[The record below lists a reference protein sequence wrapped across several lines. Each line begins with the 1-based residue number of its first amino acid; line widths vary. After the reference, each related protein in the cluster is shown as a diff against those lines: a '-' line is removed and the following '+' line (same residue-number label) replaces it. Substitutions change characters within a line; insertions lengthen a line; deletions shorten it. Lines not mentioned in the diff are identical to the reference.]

1 LILER
6 KKKGEIMISRQKVQ
20 SMYQSGAKHYDFTTI
35 LFRLIG
41 LRMKTYRLLAIQKLS
56 LQRGNCV
63 IELGCGTGLNFPFLL
78 KQIGPEG
85 RVIGIDLTTG
95 MLDVARRRIER
106 SGWKNIEL
114 VHSDIADYDFPE
126 GINGVLAT
134 GLFGYIPE
142 YDRVIK
148 AASRS
153 LVPGGHLSIL
163 DGKQPEN
170 LPSWLFKIVLK
181 LGGPFGYTPE
191 YFNVRPWES
200 VERYFKET
208 SFETRYGGMIYI
220 LSGTAH

>member
-1 LILER
+1 MIL
-6 KKKGEIMISRQKVQ
+6 RQKVQ
-20 SMYQSGAKHYDFTTI
+20 AMYQSGAKHYDFTTV

-41 LRMKTYRLLAIQKLS
+41 LRTKAYRLLAIKKLS

-63 IELGCGTGLNFPFLL
+63 IELGCGTGLNFPFLME
-78 KQIGPEG
+78 QIGPEG
-85 RVIGIDLTTG
+85 RLIGVDLTPG
-95 MLDVARRRIER
+95 MLDIARVRIER
-106 SGWKNIEL
+106 SGWKNVEL
-114 VHSDIADYDFPE
+114 IQSDVAAYVFPQ
-126 GINGVLAT
+126 GVNGVLAT

-148 AASRS
+148 AVSQS
-153 LVPGGHLSIL
+153 LVPGGRLAIL
-163 DGKQPEN
+163 DGKQPET

-200 VERYFKET
+200 VGRYFTET

-220 LSGTAH
+220 LSGTAR

>member
-1 LILER
+1 
-6 KKKGEIMISRQKVQ
+6 MAISKQKVQ
-20 SMYQSGAKHYDFTTI
+20 DMYQSGAKHYDFTTI

-41 LRMKTYRLLAIQKLS
+41 LRMKAYRSLAINKLS
-56 LQRGNCV
+56 LRRGNCV
-63 IELGCGTGLNFPFLL
+63 IELGCGTGLNFPFLME
-78 KQIGPEG
+78 QIGPEG
-85 RVIGIDLTTG
+85 RLIGVDLTPG
-95 MLDVARRRIER
+95 MLDIARVRVER
-106 SGWKNIEL
+106 AGWKNVEL
-114 VHSDIADYDFPE
+114 IQSDIAAYDFPE
-126 GINGVLAT
+126 GVNGVLAT
-134 GLFGYIPE
+134 ALFGYIPE

-148 AASRS
+148 AASQA
-153 LVPGGHLSIL
+153 LVPGGHLAIL

-220 LSGTAH
+220 LSGTLR

>member
-1 LILER
+1 MMALP
-6 KKKGEIMISRQKVQ
+6 KQKVQ
-20 SMYQSGAKHYDFTTI
+20 DMYQSGAKHYDFTTI

-41 LRMKTYRLLAIQKLS
+41 LRMKAYRLLAIKKLS

-63 IELGCGTGLNFPFLL
+63 IELGCGTGLNFPFLME
-78 KQIGPEG
+78 QIGPEG
-85 RVIGIDLTTG
+85 RLIGIDLTPG
-95 MLDVARRRIER
+95 MLDIARERVER
-106 SGWKNIEL
+106 SGWKNVEL
-114 VHSDIADYDFPE
+114 IQSDIAAYDFPE
-126 GINGVLAT
+126 GVNGVFAT

-148 AASRS
+148 AASQS

-220 LSGTAH
+220 LSGTAR

>member
-1 LILER
+1 
-6 KKKGEIMISRQKVQ
+6 MAISREKVRD
-20 SMYQSGAKHYDFTTI
+20 MYQLGAKRYDFTTV

-41 LRMKTYRLLAIQKLS
+41 LRMKAYRSLAIKKLL
-56 LQRGNCV
+56 LQQGNFV
-63 IELGCGTGLNFPFLL
+63 IELGCGTGLNFPFIME
-78 KQIGPEG
+78 QIGAEG
-85 RVIGIDLTTG
+85 RLIGVDLTPG
-95 MLDVARRRIER
+95 MLDIARERIRRA
-106 SGWKNIEL
+106 GWKNVEL
-114 VHSDIADYDFPE
+114 IQSDITAYAFP
-126 GINGVLAT
+126 GRVNGVLAT

-142 YDRVIK
+142 YDRVIN
-148 AASRS
+148 AVSQC

-208 SFETRYGGMIYI
+208 SIETMYGGMIYI
-220 LSGTAH
+220 SSGTASSSPA

>member
-1 LILER
+1 
-6 KKKGEIMISRQKVQ
+6 MISRQKIRD
-20 SMYQSGAKHYDFTTI
+20 MYQSGAKHYDFTTI

-41 LRMKTYRLLAIQKLS
+41 LRMKAYRLLAIKKLS

-63 IELGCGTGLNFPFLL
+63 IELGCGTGLNFPFLME
-78 KQIGPEG
+78 QIGPEG
-85 RVIGIDLTTG
+85 RLIGVDLTPR
-95 MLDVARRRIER
+95 MLDIARVRVER
-106 SGWKNIEL
+106 SGWKNLEL
-114 VHSDIADYDFPE
+114 IQSDVAAYVFPE
-126 GINGVLAT
+126 GVNGVLAT

-148 AASRS
+148 AASQS
-153 LVPGGHLSIL
+153 LVPGGHLAIL
-163 DGKQPEN
+163 DGKQPET

-208 SFETRYGGMIYI
+208 SLEKKYGGMIYI
-220 LSGTAH
+220 LSGTAR

>member
-1 LILER
+1 
-6 KKKGEIMISRQKVQ
+6 MAISKQKVQ
-20 SMYQSGAKHYDFTTI
+20 ALYQSGAKHYDFTTI

-41 LRMKTYRLLAIQKLS
+41 LRMKAYRSLAIKKLS
-56 LQRGNCV
+56 LQRGDCV
-63 IELGCGTGLNFPFLL
+63 IELGCGTGLNFPFLME
-78 KQIGPEG
+78 QIGAEG
-85 RVIGIDLTTG
+85 RLIGVDLTPG
-95 MLDVARRRIER
+95 MLDIARVRVER
-106 SGWKNIEL
+106 SGWKNVKLIQ
-114 VHSDIADYDFPE
+114 SDIAAYDFSE
-126 GINGVLAT
+126 GANGVLAT

-148 AASRS
+148 AASQS
-153 LVPGGHLSIL
+153 LVPGGHISIL

-200 VERYFKET
+200 AERYFKET

-220 LSGTAH
+220 LSGTV

>member
-1 LILER
+1 
-6 KKKGEIMISRQKVQ
+6 MQD
-20 SMYQSGAKHYDFTTI
+20 MYQSCAKHYDFTTI

-41 LRMKTYRLLAIQKLS
+41 LRMKAYRLIAIRKLS
-56 LQRGNCV
+56 LKRGDCV
-63 IELGCGTGLNFPFLL
+63 IELGCGTGLNLPFLL
-78 KQIGPEG
+78 ERIGSEG
-85 RVIGIDLTTG
+85 RLIGVDLTQG
-95 MLDVARRRIER
+95 MLDIARERVER
-106 SGWKNIEL
+106 SGWKNVEL
-114 VHSDIADYDFPE
+114 VQSDVAAYDFPE

-148 AASRS
+148 EASQP
-153 LVPGGHLSIL
+153 LVSGGHIAIL

-181 LGGPFGYTPE
+181 LGGPFGYTLK

-220 LSGTAH
+220 LSGTV

>member
-1 LILER
+1 
-6 KKKGEIMISRQKVQ
+6 MISRQKVQ
-20 SMYQSGAKHYDFTTI
+20 AMYQSGAKHYDFTTI

-41 LRMKTYRLLAIQKLS
+41 LRMKAYRLLAIKKLS
-56 LQRGNCV
+56 LQRGNCA
-63 IELGCGTGLNFPFLL
+63 IELGCGTGLNFPFLME
-78 KQIGPEG
+78 QIGPEG
-85 RVIGIDLTTG
+85 RLIGIDLTPG
-95 MLDVARRRIER
+95 IIDIARERAEQSCWKNVELVKSDVA
-106 SGWKNIEL
+106 
-114 VHSDIADYDFPE
+114 AYDFPE

-148 AASRS
+148 AASQS
-153 LVPGGHLSIL
+153 IVPGDHLSIL

-220 LSGTAH
+220 LSGTAP

>member
-1 LILER
+1 
-6 KKKGEIMISRQKVQ
+6 
-20 SMYQSGAKHYDFTTI
+20 MYQSGAKHYDFTTI

-41 LRMKTYRLLAIQKLS
+41 LRMKSYRLLAIKKLS

-63 IELGCGTGLNFPFLL
+63 IELGCGTGLNFPFLME
-78 KQIGPEG
+78 QIGPEG
-85 RVIGIDLTTG
+85 RLIGIDLTPG
-95 MLDVARRRIER
+95 MLDIARERVER
-106 SGWKNIEL
+106 SGWKNVEL
-114 VHSDIADYDFPE
+114 VQSDIVAYDFQE
-126 GINGVLAT
+126 EINGVLAT

-142 YDRVIK
+142 YERVIR
-148 AASRS
+148 AAYQS

-200 VERYFKET
+200 VERYFKEN
-208 SFETRYGGMIYI
+208 SFETKYGGMIYI
-220 LSGTAH
+220 LSGTAR

>member
-1 LILER
+1 
-6 KKKGEIMISRQKVQ
+6 
-20 SMYQSGAKHYDFTTI
+20 MYQSGAKHYDFTTI

-41 LRMKTYRLLAIQKLS
+41 LRMKSYRLLAIKKLS

-63 IELGCGTGLNFPFLL
+63 IELGCGTGLNFPFLME
-78 KQIGPEG
+78 QIGPEG
-85 RVIGIDLTTG
+85 RLIGIDLTPG
-95 MLDVARRRIER
+95 MLDIARERVER
-106 SGWKNIEL
+106 SGWKNVEL
-114 VHSDIADYDFPE
+114 VQSDIAAYDFQE
-126 GINGVLAT
+126 EINGVLAT

-142 YDRVIK
+142 YERVIR
-148 AASRS
+148 AAYQS

-200 VERYFKET
+200 VERYFKEN
-208 SFETRYGGMIYI
+208 SFETKYGGMIYI
-220 LSGTAH
+220 LSGTAR

>member
-1 LILER
+1 
-6 KKKGEIMISRQKVQ
+6 MISRQKVQ
-20 SMYQSGAKHYDFTTI
+20 AMYQSGANHYDLTTI

-41 LRMKTYRLLAIQKLS
+41 LRMKAYRLLAIKKMS
-56 LQRGNCV
+56 LQRGNCI
-63 IELGCGTGLNFPFLL
+63 IELGCGTGLNFPFLME
-78 KQIGPEG
+78 QIGPEG
-85 RVIGIDLTTG
+85 RLIGIDLTPG
-95 MLDVARRRIER
+95 MLDIARKRVER
-106 SGWKNIEL
+106 SGWKNVEL
-114 VHSDIADYDFPE
+114 VQSDIAAYDFPKR
-126 GINGVLAT
+126 INGVLAT

-148 AASRS
+148 AASQS

-208 SFETRYGGMIYI
+208 SFKTRYGGMIYI
-220 LSGTAH
+220 LSGTAR

>member
-1 LILER
+1 
-6 KKKGEIMISRQKVQ
+6 MAISKEKVRD
-20 SMYQSGAKHYDFTTI
+20 MYQSGAKHYDFTTV

-41 LRMKTYRLLAIQKLS
+41 LRMKAYRSLAIRKLS
-56 LQRGNCV
+56 LQRGNFV
-63 IELGCGTGLNFPFLL
+63 IELGCGTGLNFPLIIE
-78 KQIGPEG
+78 QIGAEG
-85 RVIGIDLTTG
+85 RLIGVDLTQG
-95 MLDVARRRIER
+95 MLDIARERIKR
-106 SGWKNIEL
+106 LGWSNIEL
-114 VHSDIADYDFPE
+114 IQSDIAAFDFPE
-126 GINGVLAT
+126 GVNGILAT

-148 AASRS
+148 AVSQS
-153 LVPGGHLSIL
+153 LVPGGRLSIL

-200 VERYFKET
+200 MERYFKDT

-220 LSGTAH
+220 SSGTAPTSPA

>member
-1 LILER
+1 
-6 KKKGEIMISRQKVQ
+6 MISRQNVQ
-20 SMYQSGAKHYDFTTI
+20 DMYQSGAKHYNFTTV

-41 LRMKTYRLLAIQKLS
+41 LRMKSYRLLVIKKLS

-63 IELGCGTGLNFPFLL
+63 IELGCGTGLNFPFLME
-78 KQIGPEG
+78 QIGLEG
-85 RVIGIDLTTG
+85 RLIGVDLTRG
-95 MLDVARRRIER
+95 MLDIAQVRVER
-106 SGWKNIEL
+106 SGWKNVEL
-114 VHSDIADYDFPE
+114 IQSDIAAYVFPE
-126 GINGVLAT
+126 GVNSVLSTGV
-134 GLFGYIPE
+134 FGYIPE

-148 AASRS
+148 AISQS

-220 LSGTAH
+220 LSGGRRYC